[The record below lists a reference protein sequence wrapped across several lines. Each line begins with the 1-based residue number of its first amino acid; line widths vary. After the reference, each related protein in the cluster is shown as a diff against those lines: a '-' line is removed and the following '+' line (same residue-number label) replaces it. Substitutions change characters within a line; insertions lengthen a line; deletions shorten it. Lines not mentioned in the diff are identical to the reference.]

1 VSGLIRGF
9 RCIAGL
15 CLAWAVGL
23 GVPSSLS
30 LMAAM
35 PDKPPAPATAT
46 PRAPRKELFAGRVVV
61 LRDALRRR
69 GITAFDEFADQIV
82 LETPTAELIPIVPDW
97 RGRAFFQ
104 DPRLRNR
111 RVELVGYRRKGI
123 PYLQVL
129 MVFTFDKHGARQ
141 YTDYW
146 CEICAIPMY
155 EIKPCDCC
163 QAEIDLRFQPRDL
176 PLYLRTDPKKE
187 AAAPSNP

>member
-1 VSGLIRGF
+1 MARHARADPARGAHEDEA
-9 RCIAGL
+9 RPGPDG
-15 CLAWAVGL
+15 AVDR
-23 GVPSSLS
+23 PH
-30 LMAAM
+30 
-35 PDKPPAPATAT
+35 
-46 PRAPRKELFAGRVVV
+46 RAPDPGRGG
-61 LRDALRRR
+61 RGHDGADGEDALRRR
-69 GITAFDEFADQIV
+69 GITAFDEFADQVV

-111 RVELVGYRRKGI
+111 RVELVGYRRQGL

-129 MVFTFDKHGARQ
+129 MVFTFDKRGIRQ

-146 CEICAIPMY
+146 CEICSIPMY

-176 PLYLRTDPKKE
+176 PLYLRADPKKTVT
-187 AAAPSNP
+187 APSKP